1 MKKKVKGQVQLEG
14 PKEKAVKNADIKKVA
29 RISSK
34 LQGKDLFRI
43 KQSYLLIS
51 VVILLSSSI
60 LL

>member
-29 RISSK
+29 CISSK